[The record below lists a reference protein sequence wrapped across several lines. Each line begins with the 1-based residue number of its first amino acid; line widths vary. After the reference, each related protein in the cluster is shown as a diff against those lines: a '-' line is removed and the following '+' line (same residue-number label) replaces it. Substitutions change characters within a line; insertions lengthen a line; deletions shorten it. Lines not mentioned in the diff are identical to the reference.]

1 MFLIQSIV
9 AWSET
14 KWRFIAIRRIVPEKV
29 FILLKKYAFFAFYGF
44 SNLAGHVQQTMRQN
58 LYLRSHC
65 QTGALYD
72 PRK

>member
-44 SNLAGHVQQTMRQN
+44 SNLAGHVQQTMR
-58 LYLRSHC
+58 
-65 QTGALYD
+65 
-72 PRK
+72 